1 MEILTS
7 EGFVILMNNSKHK
20 NMVTAC
26 VIYIMYLMLCIVGQY
41 TLVVSNLSFGVAN
54 LRFEFN
60 IMEESG
66 FSAYYGVTIVLNRH
80 ADL

>member
-1 MEILTS
+1 
-7 EGFVILMNNSKHK
+7 
-20 NMVTAC
+20 
-26 VIYIMYLMLCIVGQY
+26 MLCIVGQY

-66 FSAYYGVTIVLNRH
+66 FSAYYGVTIVLNSN